1 MTFTS
6 WRGVVGVI
14 KPTMRPGSLEEFIRL
29 LPDGIGVIPLF
40 LNIHEGTESE
50 FRAVLDAVERKVE
63 ELAGLK
69 VDVIHPE
76 GAPPFMVQGFAGERD
91 IVKRW
96 EDKFGVPIVT
106 APQTQVEA
114 MRAMDVESIVG
125 VTYFEGEINDI
136 FARYFRDA
144 GFDVQAMEGISVP
157 FTEVGRLSS
166 QEVYAH
172 SKRAFLKHPDADAI
186 YMLGSGWRVLDI
198 IETLEDD
205 LEVPVIHAVPARVWS
220 IQRRLHVNQPVP
232 GYGRLLFEMPP
243 LLRD

>member
-29 LPDGIGVIPLF
+29 LPEGIGIIPLF
-40 LNIHEGTESE
+40 LNIREGTESE
-50 FRAVLDAVERKVE
+50 FRAVLDAIEGKVQ
-63 ELAGLK
+63 ELAALK
-69 VDVIHPE
+69 PDLIHPE
-76 GAPPFMVQGFAGERD
+76 GAPPFMVQGFKGEAD

-96 EDKFGVPIVT
+96 EDAHRVPIVT

-114 MRAMDVESIVG
+114 MRALDIESMVG

-136 FARYFRDA
+136 FSRYFRDA
-144 GFDVQAMEGISVP
+144 GFDVRAMEGLSVP
-157 FTEVGRLSS
+157 FTDVGRLSS

-172 SKRAFLKHPDADAI
+172 AKRAFLKHPDADAI

-205 LEVPVIHAVPARVWS
+205 LEVPVIHAVPARVWA

-232 GYGRLLFEMPP
+232 GYGRLLFEMPAAI
-243 LLRD
+243 